1 MKKRR
6 FLFLNKIEMKY
17 KNNADVRKIIINRL
31 KKLKLKDVVIDES
44 DNSTVHVTINADV
57 EAAIDRIEI
66 KLKIA

>member
-1 MKKRR
+1 
-6 FLFLNKIEMKY
+6 MKY